1 MQVELKS
8 DDSRLQGCRQAAD
21 DVVYASTNNV
31 QPAAVET
38 RLSHVTVGWV
48 A

>member
-38 RLSHVTVGWV
+38 RLNHVTVGWV